1 MSTPSFCDN
10 GDVVCGTAKLFGRQF
25 LSMGVDNV
33 LCVAS
38 NLNGVSMGKR
48 TKYERGF
55 AAAG

>member
-1 MSTPSFCDN
+1 MSTLSFCDN
-10 GDVVCGTAKLFGRQF
+10 GDVVRGTAKLVGRQF
-25 LSMGVDNV
+25 LSRGVDNV

-48 TKYERGF
+48 TNYERGF